1 MKNKTRRRN
10 NHTHATTPRIRSD
23 GTPRRTRKRNAPAKR
38 KIAWRRRK
46 YQDGRENRN
55 VRG

>member
-1 MKNKTRRRN
+1 MKSKTRRRN

-55 VRG
+55 VSG